1 MKRLLL
7 LAMMCLFGMFSVNAQ
22 ETITIGTK
30 STIAFQFPL
39 HTWWQYSYSQQI
51 YTSDEINHDAANIQK
66 ITFFTDGTN
75 YSRNIKV
82 YMQNVDKNWFDS
94 NMDWVDVSDADIVF
108 DGTITTSA
116 EIEITLDKP
125 FAYAGG
131 NLLLCI
137 HDITNVD
144 SGSSTKFD
152 AYSDSSTRTI
162 CMFDDKNSSLPGT
175 ENPSGYTEQHC
186 LNTKT
191 VLQITFDGGGET
203 PTPEPETLAA
213 PVVTATASNDSTIVL
228 TWEAVENATGYNI
241 YESDEL
247 IGVTTNLFS
256 EIRGF
261 EPNTTYCFNV
271 TAVNEELESE
281 PSEEA
286 CATTLE
292 DETPEEQTPMVEI
305 NVTEVTT
312 TSVNVS
318 FTPAEECASYYILL
332 DTEASMEQW
341 AMVFGVTLEQL
352 IEEWSIE
359 RQGPST
365 NLWNDL
371 IPNTEYT
378 IFVLSK
384 DAAGENIQIDKQN
397 VTTEILGGDGVSVI
411 DLEVKVTSNT
421 SVFVTATPN
430 EETAEY
436 HYILIEKAY
445 ADSIGADST
454 MQIIHTDPYALYG
467 IDEWEW
473 VDLNAETEFYAIAQ
487 GKNAKGEWGEIT
499 KVEFKTTTESVAE
512 LDVNFNV
519 YPNPV
524 NDKLYIA
531 TESEIEE
538 VAVYDIFGRCQNL
551 KISET
556 QKLRNSI
563 DATELKSGVYFV
575 KVVTENGEAVQRF
588 IKK

>member
-1 MKRLLL
+1 
-7 LAMMCLFGMFSVNAQ
+7 
-22 ETITIGTK
+22 
-30 STIAFQFPL
+30 
-39 HTWWQYSYSQQI
+39 
-51 YTSDEINHDAANIQK
+51 
-66 ITFFTDGTN
+66 
-75 YSRNIKV
+75 
-82 YMQNVDKNWFDS
+82 
-94 NMDWVDVSDADIVF
+94 
-108 DGTITTSA
+108 
-116 EIEITLDKP
+116 
-125 FAYAGG
+125 
-131 NLLLCI
+131 
-137 HDITNVD
+137 
-144 SGSSTKFD
+144 
-152 AYSDSSTRTI
+152 
-162 CMFDDKNSSLPGT
+162 
-175 ENPSGYTEQHC
+175 
-186 LNTKT
+186 
-191 VLQITFDGGGET
+191 
-203 PTPEPETLAA
+203 
-213 PVVTATASNDSTIVL
+213 
-228 TWEAVENATGYNI
+228 
-241 YESDEL
+241 
-247 IGVTTNLFS
+247 
-256 EIRGF
+256 
-261 EPNTTYCFNV
+261 V

-286 CATTLE
+286 CATTFE
-292 DETPEEQTPMVEI
+292 DETPDEQTPMVEI

-365 NLWNDL
+365 NLWNEL

-384 DAAGENIQIDKQN
+384 NAAGENIQIDRQK
-397 VTTEILGGDGVSVI
+397 VTTEVLGGEGVSVI
-411 DLEVKVTSNT
+411 DLQVKVTSNT

-473 VDLNAETEFYAIAQ
+473 IDLNAETEFYAIAQ

-538 VAVYDIFGRCQNL
+538 VAVYDIFGRHQVT
-551 KISET
+551 ET
-556 QKLRNSI
+556 PSHQGNVTV
-563 DATELKSGVYFV
+563 DVADMKSGVYFV
-575 KVVTENGEAVQRF
+575 KVVTEKGEAVQRF

>member
-1 MKRLLL
+1 
-7 LAMMCLFGMFSVNAQ
+7 
-22 ETITIGTK
+22 
-30 STIAFQFPL
+30 
-39 HTWWQYSYSQQI
+39 
-51 YTSDEINHDAANIQK
+51 
-66 ITFFTDGTN
+66 
-75 YSRNIKV
+75 
-82 YMQNVDKNWFDS
+82 
-94 NMDWVDVSDADIVF
+94 
-108 DGTITTSA
+108 
-116 EIEITLDKP
+116 
-125 FAYAGG
+125 
-131 NLLLCI
+131 
-137 HDITNVD
+137 
-144 SGSSTKFD
+144 
-152 AYSDSSTRTI
+152 
-162 CMFDDKNSSLPGT
+162 MFDDKNSSLPGT

-286 CATTLE
+286 CATTFE

-341 AMVFGVTLEQL
+341 AMMFGVTLEQL

-365 NLWNDL
+365 HLWNEL

-378 IFVLSK
+378 VFVLSK
-384 DAAGENIQIDKQN
+384 DIEGENIQIDRQK
-397 VTTEILGGDGVSVI
+397 VTTEVLGGNGVSVI
-411 DLEVKVTSNT
+411 DLQVEVLTNT

-436 HYILIEKAY
+436 HYILIEKSY
-445 ADSIGADST
+445 ADSIGVDST
-454 MQIIHTDPYALYG
+454 INIIHTDPYALYD
-467 IDEWEW
+467 IDRWEW
-473 VDLNAETEFYAIAQ
+473 IDLHENTEFYAIAQ
-487 GKNAKGEWGEIT
+487 GKNAQGEWGEIT
-499 KVEFKTTTESVAE
+499 KVEFITSLTGNAE
-512 LDVNFNV
+512 MFENDFNI

-524 NDKLYIA
+524 NDRLYIE
-531 TESEIEE
+531 TQTQTLSIEI
-538 VAVYDIFGRCQNL
+538 YDIFGRRQELSAISGQQSVINVANL
-551 KISET
+551 
-556 QKLRNSI
+556 NSGI
-563 DATELKSGVYFV
+563 YFV
-575 KVVTENGEAVQRF
+575 KIKTENGEVVKRF
-588 IKK
+588 IKN

>member
-1 MKRLLL
+1 MKKLLL
-7 LAMMCLFGMFSVNAQ
+7 LAMMCVLGLFSVGAQ
-22 ETITIGTK
+22 ETITIGENTA
-30 STIAFQFPL
+30 IAHQFPI

-51 YTSDEINHDAANIQK
+51 YTKSEINHDAADILK
-66 ITFFTDGTN
+66 IAFYTDGTN
-75 YSRNIKV
+75 YDRTIKI
-82 YMQNVDKNWFDS
+82 YMQNVTKSSFSS
-94 NMDWVDVSDADIVF
+94 NEDWIDVSETDIVF
-108 DGTITTSA
+108 EGNITTSS

-125 FAYAGG
+125 FAYTGG

-144 SGSSTKFD
+144 SGSSTKFE
-152 AYSDSSTRTI
+152 AYTDNANRTI
-162 CMFDDKNSSLPGT
+162 CMFDDKNSSQPGT
-175 ENPSGYTEQHC
+175 ENAMGFSEQHC
-186 LNTKT
+186 LSTKT

-286 CATTLE
+286 CATTFE

-332 DTEASMEQW
+332 DTEASMEMW
-341 AMVFGVTLEQL
+341 TTVFGVTLEQL

-365 NLWNDL
+365 HLWNEL

-384 DAAGENIQIDKQN
+384 NAAGENIQIDKQN
-397 VTTEILGGDGVSVI
+397 VTTEVLGGDGVSVI
-411 DLEVKVTSNT
+411 DLKVEVTSNT

-538 VAVYDIFGRCQNL
+538 VAVYDIFGRRQVT
-551 KISET
+551 ET
-556 QKLRNSI
+556 PSHQGNVTI
-563 DATELKSGVYFV
+563 DVADMKSGVYFV